1 MTRSCAPSV
10 PALAGLTAALSL
22 AAALLLAAC
31 GGEDSFERPVPLYG
45 EIPIEYPTEL
55 WDEDIEG
62 TTVLRVLVNELGG
75 VDSAEVVESS
85 GYPAFDSAA
94 VQGAMDLRY
103 SPARRGEDRIEVWAT
118 VPVTFSKRPR
128 S

>member
-1 MTRSCAPSV
+1 MRWKSGVIAVS
-10 PALAGLTAALSL
+10 
-22 AAALLLAAC
+22 LLAAC
-31 GGEDSFERPVPLYG
+31 GGGDEFEQPIPLYG
-45 EIPIEYPTEL
+45 EIPIEYPTDL
-55 WDEDIEG
+55 WDQDIEG
-62 TTVLRVLVNELGG
+62 TTVLRVLVNEMGE

-94 VQGAMDLRY
+94 VQGVMDLRY

-118 VPVTFSKRPR
+118 VPVNFSKRPR